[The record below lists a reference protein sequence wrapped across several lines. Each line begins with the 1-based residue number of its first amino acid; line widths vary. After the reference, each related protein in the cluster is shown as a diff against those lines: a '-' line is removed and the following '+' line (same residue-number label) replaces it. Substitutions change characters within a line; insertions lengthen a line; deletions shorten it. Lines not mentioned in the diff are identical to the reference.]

1 MKISMSGFWRGV
13 SRFKYLIVVVIGV
26 AVVGF
31 LDNNSIMRHLQY
43 KLQISDLQDEID
55 RYNAQ
60 SDAAMKVLR
69 GLKSNPKSI
78 EKIARE
84 HYFMKADNE
93 DVYVLSTDEQTTD
106 NQQ

>member
-1 MKISMSGFWRGV
+1 MKISMSGFWQSV

-43 KLQISDLQDEID
+43 KLQISDLQNEID

-60 SDAAMKVLR
+60 SDEAVKVLR
-69 GLKSNPKSI
+69 RLKSNPKSI

-84 HYFMKADNE
+84 QYFMKADNE
-93 DVYVLSTDEQTTD
+93 DVYVLSTDEQSTG